1 MNIHDWIDLQ
11 KDILYQSAMAQAKVV
26 QQVLARKKQ
35 ARMTESKKS
44 LSNKELRVRVRITKG
59 QYLSI
64 EWLIRQWYMVNNR
77 PRFTT
82 RTLRKGRGFQTSSAT
97 LTKNARVGDLHA
109 VLEAEAVFADCRRR
123 FARLNALEK
132 ELSALGYEKP

>member
-11 KDILYQSAMAQAKVV
+11 KDILYQRAEAQAKVV

-44 LSNKELRVRVRITKG
+44 LSNKELRVRVRMTKG

-64 EWLIRQWYMVNNR
+64 EWLIRQWYMVNNQ

-82 RTLRKGRGFQTSSAT
+82 KTLRKGRGFQASRAT

-109 VLEAEAVFADCRRR
+109 VTQSPKAMTSCLEWSSCLAHVTFNTLCPSGKDA
-123 FARLNALEK
+123 
-132 ELSALGYEKP
+132 

>member
-1 MNIHDWIDLQ
+1 MNVYEWIDLQ

-44 LSNKELRVRVRITKG
+44 LSNKELRVRVRMTKG

-64 EWLIRQWYMVNNR
+64 EWLIRQWYMVNNQ

-82 RTLRKGRGFQTSSAT
+82 KTLRKGRGFQASRAT
-97 LTKNARVGDLHA
+97 LTKNARVGDLYA

-132 ELSALGYEKP
+132 ELIALGYERS

>member
-1 MNIHDWIDLQ
+1 MNVYEWIDLQ

-44 LSNKELRVRVRITKG
+44 LSNKELRVRVRMTKG

-64 EWLIRQWYMVNNR
+64 EWLIRQWYMVNNQ

-82 RTLRKGRGFQTSSAT
+82 KTLRKGRGFQASRAT

-109 VLEAEAVFADCRRR
+109 VLEAEAVFSDCRRR
-123 FARLNALEK
+123 FARLNALEPQRSFK
-132 ELSALGYEKP
+132 

>member
-1 MNIHDWIDLQ
+1 MNVHDWIDLQ
-11 KDILYQSAMAQAKVV
+11 KDILYQSAEAQAKVV

-35 ARMTESKKS
+35 ARMTESKTS

-64 EWLIRQWYMVNNR
+64 EWLVRQWYMVNNR

-82 RTLRKGRGFQTSSAT
+82 KALRKGRGFQTSRAT
-97 LTKNARVGDLHA
+97 LTRNARVGDLYA
-109 VLEAEAVFADCRRR
+109 VLEAEAIFADCRRR
-123 FARLNALEK
+123 FARLNAIEK
-132 ELSALGYEKP
+132 ELSALGYERS